1 LSACALKNQLDLSPH
16 GADAAVGEIAVQ
28 EAPCINWAGAALL
41 ILALTLFLLEAKIAS
56 HGILGTGG
64 TVAMVLGAVLL
75 INGPPEVR
83 IHLKTALAVSVPFA
97 LITIFLMTLVIRSRT
112 ARIAVG
118 EPALINL
125 LAQARTA
132 LAPAGTVFVHGEYWD
147 AVSTVPVE
155 QGDQVRVVGI
165 DGMRLRVEPVSSAAQ
180 RD

>member
-75 INGPPEVR
+75 INGPPELR
-83 IHLKTALAVSVPFA
+83 IHLTTALAVSVPFA
-97 LITIFLMTLVIRSRT
+97 LITIFLMTLIVRSRT

-118 EPALINL
+118 QPALINVI
-125 LAQARTA
+125 AHARTA
-132 LAPAGTVFVHGEYWD
+132 LAPVGTV
-147 AVSTVPVE
+147 
-155 QGDQVRVVGI
+155 R
-165 DGMRLRVEPVSSAAQ
+165 
-180 RD
+180 